1 MDLIVDTTVLI
12 DLWRSKGRL
21 KIRAEENLSLG
32 LPWVGKAEFLRGAV
46 LAGHAPQVVQSM
58 LARFEVIWPGEK
70 TLALYAQTWALL
82 RRGGKTLGVHDLW
95 IAVCGLEHGKP
106 VWTRNVN
113 EFRKVP
119 DLKVVE

>member
-46 LAGHAPQVVQSM
+46 RAGHAPQVVQSM

-70 TLALYAQTWALL
+70 TLALYAQTWTLL
-82 RRGGKTLGVHDLW
+82 RKGGKTLGVPGVYG
-95 IAVCGLEHGKP
+95 AVS
-106 VWTRNVN
+106 
-113 EFRKVP
+113 
-119 DLKVVE
+119 